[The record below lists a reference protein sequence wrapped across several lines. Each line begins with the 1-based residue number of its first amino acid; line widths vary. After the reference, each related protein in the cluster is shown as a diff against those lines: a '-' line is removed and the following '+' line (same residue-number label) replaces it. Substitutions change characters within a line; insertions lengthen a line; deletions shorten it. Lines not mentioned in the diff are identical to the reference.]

1 MRLSVLGAA
10 SPELPLRVLNLLA
23 QHGAVVDR
31 ALIELDDD
39 SYRLLLDIRPMDAE
53 RGALVV
59 EKIRAMVLV
68 IAAEAVA
75 DRPAGRRVPVRR
87 QRHHEGSSANP

>member
-31 ALIELDDD
+31 ALIELDGDG
-39 SYRLLLDIRPMDAE
+39 YRLLLDIRPMDAE
-53 RGALVV
+53 RGAVVV
-59 EKIRAMVLV
+59 EKIRAMILV
-68 IAAEAVA
+68 VEAVV
-75 DRPAGRRVPVRR
+75 DRRAPVRR
-87 QRHHEGSSANP
+87 QRHHAGSSANP